1 MPMQVRMESLQ
12 GPSETRAIR
21 DVVRRILAVTHL
33 PLLLVAAVLTAYGLL
48 VVSSAIADS
57 ELYSISRQFL
67 GVGLGLVVMVALWRV
82 DYHRYALFVVPLLIF
97 DFVLLLLPLLPF
109 IGVTVNGARSWIS
122 VFGIQV
128 QPAEIAKILTIVV
141 MAALVSRYRG
151 KLTSGKEYLKC
162 LALLLALLPAIL
174 LQPDLGTGLVFFA
187 IGMAI
192 LFAGGAN
199 WKWLA
204 LTVLGIVVAIVLVLQ
219 LELLED
225 YQRDRLLVFINED
238 IDPGGIG
245 YNLKQAKIAIGSG
258 GLFGKGL
265 GQATQ
270 SSLGFL
276 PEAGTDFIFCVLAE
290 EFGFVGCVTLLALY
304 ASLIVCSFWIAL
316 KADDPFGTLI
326 VMGCVGMWVF
336 QILENIGMDCGLMP
350 ITGIPLPFVSY
361 GSSFM
366 VANFMALGLLL
377 SVWAHRSGR
386 KAGDR
391 RWLFSNR

>member
-1 MPMQVRMESLQ
+1 MQVRMESLQ
-12 GPSETRAIR
+12 SPSETRALR
-21 DVVRRILAVTHL
+21 VALRRILAVAHI
-33 PLLLVAAVLTAYGLL
+33 PLLLVAAAVTAYGLL
-48 VVSSAIADS
+48 VVNSAIAES
-57 ELYSISRQFL
+57 ELYSFSRQLL
-67 GVGLGLVVMVALWRV
+67 GAGLGLVAMVVLWRI
-82 DYHRYALFVVPLLIF
+82 DYHRYSVLVIPLFISA
-97 DFVLLLLPLLPF
+97 FVLILLPLLPF
-109 IGVTVNGARSWIS
+109 IGVTVNGAKCWIS
-122 VFGIQV
+122 IFGVQV
-128 QPAEIAKILTIVV
+128 QPAEIAKILAIIV

-162 LALLLALLPAIL
+162 LALVLALLPAIL

-204 LTVLGIVVAIVLVLQ
+204 LTVLGVIVAVALVLQ
-219 LELLED
+219 FDLLQE
-225 YQRDRLLVFINED
+225 YQKNRLLVFINED
-238 IDPGGIG
+238 IDPDGIG
-245 YNLKQAKIAIGSG
+245 YNLRQAKIAIGSG

-265 GQATQ
+265 GEATQ

-276 PEAGTDFIFCVLAE
+276 PEAATDFIFCVLAE
-290 EFGFVGCVTLLALY
+290 EFGFVGCVVLLALY
-304 ASLIVCSFWIAL
+304 AALIACSFWIAL

-366 VANFMALGLLL
+366 LANFMALGLLL